1 MKAKIM
7 TIKRFQTFAALLTLA
22 IVTSAVSCKR
32 LPSQPED
39 LPKLYPTTIEVT
51 FGGEIVP
58 DVSVIMT
65 PTDAALKKWKSGGK
79 TDEKGRCVVKTAFC
93 YDGAPQGSYKLAFS
107 KLEERIGDELEDMQ
121 PLSLIPMKYLPQNT
135 ELTLD
140 VKPEKNVV
148 RLELD
153 GGQEIFPVPKGTVP
167 SPRMKRGG

>member
-1 MKAKIM
+1 MKK
-7 TIKRFQTFAALLTLA
+7 KKFQAFAAVLTLA
-22 IVTSAVSCKR
+22 LAASAVSCKR
-32 LPSQPED
+32 LPPRPED
-39 LPKLYPTTIEVT
+39 LLELYPTTIEVT

-107 KLEERIGDELEDMQ
+107 KLEERHGDELEDMQ
-121 PLSLIPMKYLPQNT
+121 PLSLVPLKYLPMNSD
-135 ELTLD
+135 LTID
-140 VKPEKNVV
+140 VKPEKNNVK
-148 RLELD
+148 LELD
-153 GGQEIFPVPKGTVP
+153 GGQEIMPVPKGTVP